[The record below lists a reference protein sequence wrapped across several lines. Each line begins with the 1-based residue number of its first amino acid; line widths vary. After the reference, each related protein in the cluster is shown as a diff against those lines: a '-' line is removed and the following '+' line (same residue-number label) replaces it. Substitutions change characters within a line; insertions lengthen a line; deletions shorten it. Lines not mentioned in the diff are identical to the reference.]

1 MSEREETAPLPAEGF
16 VPGASGVAGLSGE
29 ATDYTASSI
38 KILEGLEAVRKRP
51 GMYVGSTSVEGL
63 HHLMWEI
70 VDNSVDEAQAGH
82 ATTVDVT
89 VHADNSVT
97 VVDDGRGIPVDTHLE
112 TGLPAAQV
120 VMTYLHAG
128 GKFDNAAYKVSGG
141 LHGVGVSVVNALSEL
156 LELEI
161 WRDGKVYQQEY
172 QRGLPTHEFMQTGT
186 TDRRGTKITFRPDP
200 EIFETLDFS
209 YDVLA
214 QRLRELAFLNS
225 GLKIRLADERGQ
237 KVREAEFVYEG
248 GIVEFVAHLNKNR
261 ETIHPPVFLRGE
273 KDGIIAEI
281 ALQYND
287 SYLETIFSFAN
298 SINTTEG
305 GTHMAGFRAALT
317 RTLNSY
323 LQSEAS
329 RLPKEHRDLS
339 LTGEDVRE
347 GLVAVVSVKV
357 PSPQFEGQTKTKLG
371 NSEVKGIVEALVNE
385 KLGQY
390 LQENPREARGIV
402 EKAVQAVRAR
412 EAARKAKELTRRKG
426 VLDSGALPGKLADC
440 QSRDPQDSELFLVE
454 GDSAG
459 GSGKQGRDRRT
470 QAILPLRGKILNV
483 EKARF
488 DKMLGHEEI
497 RTIITAL
504 GCGIGQEDFDVG
516 KLRYHKVILMTD
528 ADVDGSHIR
537 TLLLTFFF
545 RQMRELVER
554 GHLYIAQPP
563 LYKVKKGKSE
573 IYLQNDKELAAF
585 LVRKVAEERVVRAT
599 QTGREWSGNALV
611 NLLEQLVEFRRY
623 REALER
629 RGWPGGAVEALLEH
643 GFTGREDFESD
654 IRLEELAETLR
665 GRGHEILSIEPDP
678 EHGVRE
684 VRAVARELG
693 HREYV
698 LSDEVVMTGEYRQL
712 RALHPRLKDLT
723 GSLEIVSGSTVTKI
737 AARRELLET
746 LLEAG
751 RKGVTVQRYKGL
763 GEMNPDQL
771 WETTMDPQRRS
782 LLRVSVSDA
791 IQADEIFNVLMGDAV
806 EPRRVFIED
815 NALDARNLDI

>member
-1 MSEREETAPLPAEGF
+1 MTEREETAVVSEGATGPGGP
-16 VPGASGVAGLSGE
+16 PGAA
-29 ATDYTASSI
+29 DYTASSI
-38 KILEGLEAVRKRP
+38 KVLEGLEAVRKRP
-51 GMYVGSTSVEGL
+51 GMYIGSTSVEGL
-63 HHLMWEI
+63 HHLVWEI
-70 VDNSVDEAQAGH
+70 VDNSVDEAQAGY
-82 ATTVDVT
+82 ADRIDIT

-97 VVDDGRGIPVDTHLE
+97 VIDNGRGIPVDTHAE
-112 TGLPAAQV
+112 TGLSAAEV
-120 VMTYLHAG
+120 VMTKLHAG

-161 WRDGKVYQQEY
+161 WRDGKVYQQEF
-172 QRGLPTHEFMQTGT
+172 QRGITSSPFRQTGT
-186 TDRRGTKITFRPDP
+186 TNRRGTKITFRPDP
-200 EIFETLDFS
+200 EIFETLDFA
-209 YDVLA
+209 YEVLA

-225 GLKIRLADERGQ
+225 GLRIVLKDERGA
-237 KVREAEFVYEG
+237 KTREADFHYEG
-248 GIVEFVAHLNKNR
+248 GISEFVTHLNKNR
-261 ETIHPPVFLRGE
+261 EALHEPIFLRGE
-273 KDGIIAEI
+273 KDGILAEI

-287 SYLETIFSFAN
+287 AYQETVYSFAN

-305 GTHMAGFRAALT
+305 GTHMAGFRSALT
-317 RTLNSY
+317 RTLNNY
-323 LQSEAS
+323 IQQNAS
-329 RLPKEHRDLS
+329 RFPKEYRETQ
-339 LTGEDVRE
+339 LTGDDVRE

-371 NSEVKGIVEALVNE
+371 NSEVKGIVEAMVNDR
-385 KLGQY
+385 LNAY
-390 LQENPREARGIV
+390 LEENPRASKGIV

-459 GSGKQGRDRRT
+459 GSAKQGRDRRF

-504 GCGIGQEDFDVG
+504 GCGIGQDDFDVT

-545 RQMRELVER
+545 RQMKELIDR
-554 GHLYIAQPP
+554 GHLFIAQPP
-563 LYKVKKGKSE
+563 LYKVKKGKQE
-573 IYLQNDKELAAF
+573 LYLQNDKELAAF
-585 LVRKVAEERVVRAT
+585 LVRKAAEERSVRT
-599 QTGREWSGNALV
+599 PETGREWSGNGLV

-629 RGWPGGAVEALLEH
+629 RGWPGQAVEALLEH
-643 GFTGREDFESD
+643 GFSRREHFED
-654 IRLEELAETLR
+654 ELRLEALAEHLR
-665 GRGHEILSIEPDP
+665 ARGHEILSIEPDP
-678 EHGVRE
+678 EHGLRE
-684 VRAVARELG
+684 LRAVALELG

-698 LSDEVVMTGEYRQL
+698 LSDEVVLTGEFRQL
-712 RALHPRLKDLT
+712 RTLYPHLKDLT
-723 GSLEIVSGSTVTKI
+723 GTIQI
-737 AARRELLET
+737 AAGASTIVTTHRRELLDL

-751 RKGVTVQRYKGL
+751 RKGVVIQRYKGL
-763 GEMNPDQL
+763 GEMNPSQL
-771 WETTMDPQRRS
+771 WETTMDPDRRS
-782 LLRVSVSDA
+782 MLRVSAQDA
-791 IQADEIFNVLMGDAV
+791 TEADGLFTILMGDAV
-806 EPRRVFIED
+806 EPRRAFIEE
-815 NALDARNLDI
+815 NALEVRNLDV